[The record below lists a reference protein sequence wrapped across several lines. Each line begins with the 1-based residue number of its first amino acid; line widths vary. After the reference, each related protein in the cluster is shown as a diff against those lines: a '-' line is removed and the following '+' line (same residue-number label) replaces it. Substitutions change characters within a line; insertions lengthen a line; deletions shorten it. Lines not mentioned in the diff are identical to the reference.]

1 MKQYIFYHLPWKL
14 LMIAIFVQS
23 SMSNIDLPDMGFSW
37 QDKMMHFIVFGIL
50 ALLIGRSFRKT
61 NIAFFNKY
69 YIIWAVGL
77 TCIYGIIDEFHQYF
91 VPGRSSTIGDWI
103 ADLSGAICF
112 VVLFYCWKKW
122 SRLKTDK
129 SFS

>member
-14 LMIAIFVQS
+14 LMLAIFVQS
-23 SMSNIDLPDMGFSW
+23 SLSKIDLPDMGFFW

-50 ALLIGRSFRKT
+50 AVLIGRSFRKT
-61 NIAFFNKY
+61 NITLFNKY

-91 VPGRSSTIGDWI
+91 VPGRSSTVGDWI
-103 ADLSGAICF
+103 ADMLGAASF
-112 VVLFYCWKKW
+112 VILFYYRKKW
-122 SRLKTDK
+122 NRLKSEKIT
-129 SFS
+129 S